1 MAASGSERVAVGLCK
16 GINGLDKVVL
26 RDPRGSTAE
35 VLFTIKTPTFDD
47 FFFWSDLKLLKK
59 KFMLKDLIQDWILLI
74 FCIIIRNALGFRI
87 ILKLK
92 QKVLSL
98 GCLFLLTF

>member
-1 MAASGSERVAVGLCK
+1 MAASGSERVAVELCK

-47 FFFWSDLKLLKK
+47 FFF
-59 KFMLKDLIQDWILLI
+59 DLIWNCWKKNLCWKI
-74 FCIIIRNALGFRI
+74 
-87 ILKLK
+87 
-92 QKVLSL
+92 
-98 GCLFLLTF
+98 

>member
-1 MAASGSERVAVGLCK
+1 MAASGSERVAVELCK

-47 FFFWSDLKLLKK
+47 FFF
-59 KFMLKDLIQDWILLI
+59 
-74 FCIIIRNALGFRI
+74 
-87 ILKLK
+87 
-92 QKVLSL
+92 
-98 GCLFLLTF
+98 